1 MTPPDQKKYLFDN
14 PRNVQRV
21 IRGLLIVCG
30 VLLALDAVIHRH
42 VYHPWE
48 ALFGFYSF
56 YGFVSC
62 VLLVVLAK
70 QMRKVVMRD
79 ERYYEDRA
87 EARRASIDSGRPE
100 SGDGSDHA

>member
-1 MTPPDQKKYLFDN
+1 MTPPDRKRYLFDD

-21 IRGLLIVCG
+21 IRGLLVVCA

-48 ALFGFYSF
+48 ALFGFYAFS
-56 YGFVSC
+56 GFVSC

-70 QMRKVVMRD
+70 EMRKLVMRG
-79 ERYYEDRA
+79 ERFYQERA
-87 EARRASIDSGRPE
+87 EARRAALEERGAETRE
-100 SGDGSDHA
+100 GGGDA